1 MSALPGEATRPGRSA
16 LRTLV
21 VSDLHLGTHAG
32 TDVLRD
38 RRVRAPLLAALRDC
52 DRLVLL
58 GDVLE
63 LRHGPLHEALGAAR
77 EPLGEIG
84 AALGPEG
91 EVVLLAGNHDHYLV
105 HPWSQRRAGDG
116 PPPALDS
123 ETAVDWVAGDPLA
136 ALAAMLAPAR
146 VRAAYPGVWLRAD
159 VWASHGHYLDVHM
172 TVPSIERLGAGAMR
186 RVVSTPGTGP
196 HPPPA
201 AAEDYEAILTPIY
214 AWLHA
219 VAQGAAPGRGRGL
232 QSGSVRGWQALTGP
246 RGGRGI
252 RGRAIAAAYPLVIA
266 ALNRAGLGPLRA
278 EVSGPA
284 LRRSGLRGM
293 GEVCAAL
300 GVSAPYVIFGHTHR
314 AGPLPGND
322 PAEWVTARG
331 SHLINSGSWVHE
343 AAFMGPDASQS
354 PYRTGFCIVVE
365 DTDPPAPPRL
375 VNLLDPDRPDL
386 G

>member
-1 MSALPGEATRPGRSA
+1 
-16 LRTLV
+16 
-21 VSDLHLGTHAG
+21 
-32 TDVLRD
+32 VLRD
-38 RRVRAPLLAALRDC
+38 RRVRAPVLSALARC

-63 LRHGPLHEALGAAR
+63 LRHGPLHEALAAAR
-77 EPLGEIG
+77 EPLGEMG

-91 EVVLLAGNHDHYLV
+91 EVVVLAGNHDHYLV
-105 HPWSQRRAGDG
+105 HPWSQRRAGAG
-116 PPPALDS
+116 PAPALDP
-123 ETAVDWVAGDPLA
+123 ETAVDWVASDALG

-159 VWASHGHYLDVHM
+159 VWATHGHYLDVHM
-172 TVPSIERLGAGAMR
+172 TVPSIERLGAGVMR
-186 RVVSTPGTGP
+186 RVVNAPRSA
-196 HPPPA
+196 PA
-201 AAEDYEAILTPIY
+201 AAEGYEAILTPIY

-219 VAQGAAPGRGRGL
+219 VAQGAAPGRGRGM
-232 QSGSVRGWQALTGP
+232 QSGSVRGWQALSGP
-246 RGGRGI
+246 RAGRGI
-252 RGRAIAAAYPLVIA
+252 RGRAIAAAYPLAIT

-293 GEVCAAL
+293 SEVCARL

-322 PAEWVTARG
+322 PGEWVTAQASR
-331 SHLINSGSWVHE
+331 LINSGCWVHE
-343 AAFMGPDASQS
+343 PAFMGPDASQS
-354 PYRTGFCIVVE
+354 PYRTGFCVVV
-365 DTDPPAPPRL
+365 DDDGPPRL

>member
-1 MSALPGEATRPGRSA
+1 
-16 LRTLV
+16 
-21 VSDLHLGTHAG
+21 VSDLHLGTHGGA
-32 TDVLRD
+32 DVLRD
-38 RRVRAPLLAALRDC
+38 PGRRAPLLAALERC

-58 GDVLE
+58 GDLLE
-63 LRHGPLHEALGAAR
+63 LRHGPMHEALAAAR
-77 EPLGEIG
+77 EPLGEMG

-91 EVVLLAGNHDHYLV
+91 EVVVLAGNHDHYLV
-105 HPWSQRRAGDG
+105 HSWSQRRAGAG
-116 PPPALDS
+116 PPPALET
-123 ETAVDWVAGDPLA
+123 ETAVDWVAGDPLDA
-136 ALAAMLAPAR
+136 VAAMLAPAR

-172 TVPSIERLGAGAMR
+172 TVPSIERLGAGVMR
-186 RVVSTPGTGP
+186 RVVNAPGTGP

-232 QSGSVRGWQALTGP
+232 QGGSVRGWQALTSP
-246 RGGRGI
+246 RGRRGV
-252 RGRAIAAAYPLVIA
+252 RGRAIAVAYPLAIA
-266 ALNRAGLGPLRA
+266 ALNRAGLGPLRT

-293 GEVCAAL
+293 EQVCARL
-300 GVSAPYVIFGHTHR
+300 GVDAAHVIFGHTHR
-314 AGPLPGND
+314 AGPQPGND

-331 SHLINSGSWVHE
+331 SRLINSGCWIHE
-343 AAFMGPDASQS
+343 PAFMGPDAAQS
-354 PYRTGFCIVVE
+354 PYRTGFCVVV
-365 DTDPPAPPRL
+365 DDDGPPRL
-375 VNLLDPDRPDL
+375 VNLLDPDPPDL

>member
-1 MSALPGEATRPGRSA
+1 M
-16 LRTLV
+16 
-21 VSDLHLGTHAG
+21 
-32 TDVLRD
+32 LRD
-38 RRVRAPLLAALRDC
+38 RRRRAPLLAALSDC

-63 LRHGPLHEALGAAR
+63 LRHGPLYEALGAAR

-84 AALGPEG
+84 GALGPEG

-105 HPWSQRRAGDG
+105 HAWSQRRAGAG
-116 PPPALDS
+116 PAPALDP
-123 ETAVDWVAGDPLA
+123 ETVVDWRAGDPLQ

-146 VRAAYPGVWLRAD
+146 VRAAYPGVWLRSD

-172 TVPSIERLGAGAMR
+172 TVPSIERLGAGVMR
-186 RVVSTPGTGP
+186 RVVSTPGSAP
-196 HPPPA
+196 HPSLHPPLHPPPA

-293 GEVCAAL
+293 SEVCSRL
-300 GVSAPYVIFGHTHR
+300 GVSAAYVIFGHTHR

-322 PAEWVTARG
+322 AAEWVTAGG
-331 SHLINSGSWVHE
+331 SRLINSGCWVDE

-354 PYRTGFCIVVE
+354 PYRMGFCVIV
-365 DTDPPAPPRL
+365 DDDGPPRL
-375 VNLLDPDRPDL
+375 VNLLDPDQPDL